1 MAASIEA
8 ATIAQPWPIAARRA
22 GMAQRVDALDG
33 LRGVLALVVAI
44 YHLLS
49 RAGNETLV
57 LAANLSVFCFFL
69 MSGYVLAI
77 GYDGRLAAFLVRR
90 VVRLWPVYA
99 VCIVA
104 GFALLGRF
112 APWGDLAMWPPMP
125 FNRPVIVDVS
135 DWSLYVEL
143 WCSPALL
150 AFFWIARRGRE
161 AILATAL
168 LCAAGSFWHPWA
180 FTLAMLA
187 CGVAASRFDI
197 RWPGRVPGFT
207 LWLGRISYSLY
218 LSHWVVISACV
229 DAFGRRGLWVAWV
242 AVLPVGWMMWRLVER
257 PSITLSRQA
266 ARLIDKSFLVLFFK
280 KEPFLSSR
288 FRSSPATPVPHPLRT
303 HAHPDGG

>member
-1 MAASIEA
+1 M
-8 ATIAQPWPIAARRA
+8 RR
-22 GMAQRVDALDG
+22 VSALDG
-33 LRGVLALVVAI
+33 LRGVLALVVAV

-57 LAANLSVFCFFL
+57 LAANMSVFCFFL

-77 GYDGRLAAFLVRR
+77 GYDGRPVTFLVRR

-99 VCIVA
+99 VCILA
-104 GFALLGRF
+104 GFGLLGRF

-150 AFFWIARRGRE
+150 GLFWIARRGRE
-161 AILATAL
+161 AILASAL

-180 FTLAMLA
+180 FALAMLA
-187 CGVAASRFDI
+187 SGVAASRFDI
-197 RWPGRVPGFT
+197 RWPSRVPGFA

-218 LSHWVVISACV
+218 LSHWVVISACM
-229 DAFGRRGLWVAWV
+229 DAFGPRGLWVAWV
-242 AVLPVGWMMWRLVER
+242 TVLPAGWLVWLLVER
-257 PSITLSRQA
+257 PSIAISRRAGRFQWPTT
-266 ARLIDKSFLVLFFK
+266 RPLVTSLN
-280 KEPFLSSR
+280 P
-288 FRSSPATPVPHPLRT
+288 
-303 HAHPDGG
+303 